1 MKTPA
6 PAKGPDGSAASPL
19 DRAFAHDEKGL
30 YFIPLGGSGEIG
42 MNLNLYSY
50 RDQWIMLDCG
60 VTFGEEE
67 HAGVDVI
74 MPDPAFIVE
83 RKNKL
88 LGIVATH
95 AHEDHIGAIPYLWPQ
110 LQCPIWAT
118 PFTASLLRMKLEEA
132 GLAGRATINIVPM
145 SGRFQIGPFD
155 LELVTLTH
163 SIPEPNAVAIRTPIG
178 TVLHTGDWKLD
189 PDPLIGNV
197 TDEDALIRIG
207 DEGVLAM
214 VGDSTNALVDGS
226 SGSEADL
233 REALTE
239 LIGRYTGRVA
249 VACFASNVARL
260 STIAAAAR
268 AHGRD
273 VALIGRSLWRM
284 DKAARENGYLADV
297 PRFLTE
303 EEAGYVPADRIL
315 LICTGSQGE
324 PRAALAR
331 IARDDHPHIVLEEGD
346 LVIFSSR
353 IIPGNEK
360 AISRLHNGLIRLGV
374 EIVTTDD
381 HFVHVSGH
389 PCRAELV
396 RMYQMVRPHVAIPV
410 HGEARH
416 LQGHAQL
423 AMECQVGDALI
434 IENGDVV
441 RLDTQGADVAGQ
453 VPAGRIA
460 SDGRRLL
467 PLNGTALQQR
477 RRVGNQGGLVATVI
491 VDRTGTLA
499 APPQIAMIGIVDA
512 HETDDMSA
520 KLRDAVTATVES
532 LPKAVRREDA
542 ALKDAANRALRKTIN
557 ERIGKRA
564 LIEVQIVRL

>member
-1 MKTPA
+1 MKA
-6 PAKGPDGSAASPL
+6 PGSERTAPQAAATTL
-19 DRAFAHDEKGL
+19 DRAIERDEKGL
-30 YFIPLGGSGEIG
+30 YFVPLGGSGEIG
-42 MNLNLYSY
+42 MNLNLYAY
-50 RDQWIMLDCG
+50 RGQWLMLDCG
-60 VTFGEEE
+60 VTFGDDAQ
-67 HAGVDVI
+67 AGVDVV

-83 RKNKL
+83 RKDKL

-118 PFTASLLRMKLEEA
+118 PFTASLLKAKMAEA
-132 GLAGRATINIVPM
+132 GLADRAQITIVPM
-145 SGRFQIGPFD
+145 SGRFSIGPFD
-155 LELVTLTH
+155 LELITLTH
-163 SIPEPNAVAIRTPIG
+163 SIPEPNAVAIRTPVG
-178 TVLHTGDWKLD
+178 TVMHTGDWKLD
-189 PDPLIGNV
+189 PDPLIGDV
-197 TDEDALIRIG
+197 TDEAALIRIG

-214 VGDSTNALVDGS
+214 IGDSTNALKEGT
-226 SGSEADL
+226 SGSEAEL
-233 REALTE
+233 RESLTD
-239 LIGRYTGRVA
+239 LIGRYQGRVA

-260 STIAAAAR
+260 HTIANAAQ

-284 DKAARENGYLADV
+284 DKAARENGYLIDL

-303 EEAGYVPADRIL
+303 EEAGYVPTDRIL

-331 IARDDHPHIVLEEGD
+331 IAREDHPHIVLDEGD
-346 LVIFSSR
+346 VVIFSSR

-360 AISRLHNGLIRLGV
+360 AISRLQNELVKLGV
-374 EIVTTDD
+374 EIVTEAD

-389 PCRAELV
+389 PARAELV
-396 RMYQMVRPHVAIPV
+396 RMYQMVRPQVAVPV

-416 LQGHAQL
+416 LAAHAEL
-423 AMECQVGDALI
+423 AMECQVADALI

-441 RLDTQGADVAGQ
+441 RFDAQGATIEGQ

-467 PLNGTALQQR
+467 PIDGTVFQQR
-477 RRVGNQGGLVATVI
+477 RRVGNQGALVATLV
-491 VDRTGTLA
+491 VDQAGCLV
-499 APPQIAMIGIVDA
+499 APPGMSLIGLVEA
-512 HETDDMSA
+512 HDVADTSA
-520 KLRDAVTATVES
+520 VLRDAVTAAVES
-532 LPKAVRREDA
+532 LPRAMRRDDGSVR
-542 ALKDAANRALRKTIN
+542 DAANRALRKAIN

-564 LIEVQIVRL
+564 LIEVQLIRL

>member
-1 MKTPA
+1 MKAKA
-6 PAKGPDGSAASPL
+6 PAEQPL
-19 DRAFAHDEKGL
+19 DRAIERDEKGL
-30 YFIPLGGSGEIG
+30 YFVPLGGSGEIG
-42 MNLNLYSY
+42 MNLNLYAY
-50 RDQWIMLDCG
+50 RGQWLMLDCG

-83 RKNKL
+83 RKDRL

-118 PFTASLLRMKLEEA
+118 PFTASLLRAKLEEA
-132 GLAGRATINIVPM
+132 GLAGKVPITVVPM
-145 SGRFQIGPFD
+145 SGRFTIGPFD

-163 SIPEPNAVAIRTPIG
+163 SIPEPNAVAIRTPVG

-189 PDPLIGNV
+189 PDPLIGDV
-197 TDEDALIRIG
+197 TDEAALVRIG
-207 DEGVLAM
+207 DEGVIAM
-214 VGDSTNALVDGS
+214 VGDSTNAMVDGH
-226 SGSEADL
+226 SGSEAEL

-260 STIAAAAR
+260 STIAHAAQ

-273 VALIGRSLWRM
+273 VALIGRSLWRI

-297 PRFLTE
+297 PRFLSE
-303 EEAGYVPADRIL
+303 DEAGYVPADRIL

-324 PRAALAR
+324 PRAALNR
-331 IARDDHPHIVLEEGD
+331 IAREDHPHIVLEEGD
-346 LVIFSSR
+346 VVIFSSR
-353 IIPGNEK
+353 IIPGNDK
-360 AISRLHNGLIRLGV
+360 AIARLQNALVRLGV
-374 EIVTTDD
+374 EIITTDD

-396 RMYQMVRPHVAIPV
+396 RMYQMVRPRVAIPV

-416 LQGHAQL
+416 LQAHAQL
-423 AMECQVGDALI
+423 AMECQVSDALI
-434 IENGDVV
+434 IENGDAI
-441 RLDTQGADVAGQ
+441 RIDAQGATLAGQ
-453 VPAGRIA
+453 VPSGRIA

-467 PLNGTALQQR
+467 PMTGSTLQQR
-477 RRVGNQGGLVATVI
+477 RRVGNQGALVATLV
-491 VDRTGTLA
+491 VDRGGALA
-499 APPQIAMIGIVDA
+499 APPQISLIGLVEAQDS
-512 HETDDMSA
+512 DDMQA
-520 KLRDAVTATVES
+520 KLRDAATAAVES
-532 LPKAVRREDA
+532 LPKAMRRDDA
-542 ALKDAANRALRKTIN
+542 QVKDAANRALRKAVN

-564 LIEVQIVRL
+564 LIDVQLVRL